1 MAESAAFAGRHP
13 GMDCSDIFF
22 SGETYELTVDSRV
35 RMQLDLT
42 NSKLIGAPI
51 LLKFVQAIPQCH
63 QQDQHFAVLAQRKMS
78 VNCPRDHAH
87 RAPQN
92 MPAGVRSP

>member
-1 MAESAAFAGRHP
+1 
-13 GMDCSDIFF
+13 
-22 SGETYELTVDSRV
+22 
-35 RMQLDLT
+35 
-42 NSKLIGAPI
+42 
-51 LLKFVQAIPQCH
+51 
-63 QQDQHFAVLAQRKMS
+63 MS